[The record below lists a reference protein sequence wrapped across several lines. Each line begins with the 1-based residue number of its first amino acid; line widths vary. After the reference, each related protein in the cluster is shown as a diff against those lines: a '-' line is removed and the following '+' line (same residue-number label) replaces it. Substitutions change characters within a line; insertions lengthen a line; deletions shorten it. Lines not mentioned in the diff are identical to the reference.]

1 MNDYLA
7 DIGRIPLLTPAEE
20 IELGNQV
27 QRMVALRDQ
36 GSLSAADRRTI
47 RTGERALGRMVQAN
61 LRLVVS
67 VSKRYL
73 NRGVDQ
79 LDLIQEGTVG
89 LIRAV
94 EKFDPTR
101 GYKFSTYS
109 FWWIRQAM
117 QRAIDQH
124 SRTIRM
130 PVHLADLQRKLKGII
145 RERLQK
151 TAVEPSLAELA
162 EISGEPLEKV
172 RSALMLDTVC
182 ASLDARVRNDE
193 SLSCIGDMLASSE
206 PTPDE
211 VLDQAEYREHLAG
224 AIKLGMVR
232 MTRQQR
238 HVLVRRFGL
247 DGGPQCTLQAI
258 AEEMQISRER
268 VRQVEVKA
276 IGAVKSAIRSARAVL
291 RD

>member
-27 QRMVALRDQ
+27 QRMVVLRDQ

-151 TAVEPSLAELA
+151 TAVEPSLTELA

-182 ASLDARVRNDE
+182 ASLDAKVRNDE

-206 PTPDE
+206 LTPDE

-224 AIKLGMVR
+224 AIKLGMSR

-238 HVLVRRFGL
+238 YVLTRRFGL
-247 DGGPQCTLQAI
+247 DGGPQDTLQTI
-258 AEEMQISRER
+258 ATDMEISRER

-276 IGAVKSAIRSARAVL
+276 IGAVKAAIRSARAVL